1 MPDDQYMDLGFTPHA
16 DLGFVPSKPK
26 IASKD
31 PTTNSAN
38 AALASSGLSVNPP
51 DPIGGAK
58 APSIWN
64 VRKDAPGMAPTAPP
78 AIPPRG
84 FWQSAIDQVNP
95 IPAVKDYVTNGPNL
109 VRGGN
114 ALFQPRM
121 GKDPKTGLPTPSHE
135 FGPSPEDVPF
145 PMGEG
150 PGSSLLGQAAQPLQ
164 TAGGQV
170 AEGNYLGGAGTL
182 VGGYGVPAAI
192 PKLAKAAPYAPAAIR
207 EGLAGAAEGLGG
219 SKPSYKSHVIAGGI
233 GAAIGELGGVPHG
246 WAMGTLGGVAIP
258 EIYGAAKG
266 AFRGVRELGRA
277 RGDQAPMPI
286 PEPARPA
293 PGWQSQGI
301 ESTPPPNYP
310 PVNPIVPEDLTTPSG
325 RQVGGPWNTPAEPI
339 SRLPRGAPAWQSLET
354 PAQTPPES
362 FEPIPSTQ
370 TLTGRKV
377 GGPSAIPARPPAP
390 WGLEGSTQSPMA
402 ATPPVLPPRQA
413 ATVPST
419 PTSTPTTVASPSTD
433 MAPILQQSIDAVN
446 AAKKSGQPLQRPII
460 DPEILRQKQ
469 QLSETK
475 AAENRAPTVAAAVQ
489 AIKENVPKETYQTW
503 QDPQFVSQLKQA
515 GYKGNNPS
523 QVTLDAVKEGLGLQV
538 GTSGIKPSQAETVM
552 QAVKTGAIP
561 ESLLKTGTGGPATP
575 ITTPTASGLPASVR
589 ATGRPPSPVSTTPVE
604 TPTPATRSYKRGAMA
619 GDAAGKAARGSA
631 MRDSAAEKQ
640 IMELVSSSGN
650 DAFGAGTGAIG
661 EPLPQILPVLRSKMP
676 KLTDAQFER
685 VVASLADKQKLILHP
700 ADTQIDPNA
709 ITIGGKKYIA
719 VSLR

>member
-1 MPDDQYMDLGFTPHA
+1 
-16 DLGFVPSKPK
+16 
-26 IASKD
+26 
-31 PTTNSAN
+31 
-38 AALASSGLSVNPP
+38 
-51 DPIGGAK
+51 
-58 APSIWN
+58 
-64 VRKDAPGMAPTAPP
+64 
-78 AIPPRG
+78 
-84 FWQSAIDQVNP
+84 
-95 IPAVKDYVTNGPNL
+95 
-109 VRGGN
+109 
-114 ALFQPRM
+114 
-121 GKDPKTGLPTPSHE
+121 
-135 FGPSPEDVPF
+135 
-145 PMGEG
+145 
-150 PGSSLLGQAAQPLQ
+150 
-164 TAGGQV
+164 
-170 AEGNYLGGAGTL
+170 
-182 VGGYGVPAAI
+182 
-192 PKLAKAAPYAPAAIR
+192 
-207 EGLAGAAEGLGG
+207 
-219 SKPSYKSHVIAGGI
+219 
-233 GAAIGELGGVPHG
+233 
-246 WAMGTLGGVAIP
+246 
-258 EIYGAAKG
+258 
-266 AFRGVRELGRA
+266 
-277 RGDQAPMPI
+277 
-286 PEPARPA
+286 
-293 PGWQSQGI
+293 
-301 ESTPPPNYP
+301 
-310 PVNPIVPEDLTTPSG
+310 
-325 RQVGGPWNTPAEPI
+325 
-339 SRLPRGAPAWQSLET
+339 
-354 PAQTPPES
+354 
-362 FEPIPSTQ
+362 
-370 TLTGRKV
+370 
-377 GGPSAIPARPPAP
+377 
-390 WGLEGSTQSPMA
+390 MA

-640 IMELVSSSGN
+640 IMELVSSGGN
-650 DAFGAGTGAIG
+650 DAFGWTGGG

-685 VVASLADKQKLILHP
+685 VMINLTDPGPKQKLILHR
-700 ADTQIDPNA
+700 ANTQIDPNA